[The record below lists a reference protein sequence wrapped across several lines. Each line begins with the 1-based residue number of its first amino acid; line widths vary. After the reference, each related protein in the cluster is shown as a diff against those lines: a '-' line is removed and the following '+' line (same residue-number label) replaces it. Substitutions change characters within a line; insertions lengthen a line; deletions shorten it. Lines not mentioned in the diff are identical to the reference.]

1 MVTWNLSDPS
11 LPGPVKKRFRYSI
24 GQRVCRIDENANP
37 KKDESGKIIAG
48 LREESSVAPNDE
60 QYKVKMDSGQVVT
73 VRVSQITAEPSN
85 QDTTPS

>member
-11 LPGPVKKRFRYSI
+11 LPGPVKKRFHYRI

-48 LREESSVAPNDE
+48 LREESSLLDDE
-60 QYKVKMDSGQVVT
+60 QYKVKMDSGEVVT
-73 VRVSQITAEPSN
+73 LRVRQITAEPSN
-85 QDTTPS
+85 